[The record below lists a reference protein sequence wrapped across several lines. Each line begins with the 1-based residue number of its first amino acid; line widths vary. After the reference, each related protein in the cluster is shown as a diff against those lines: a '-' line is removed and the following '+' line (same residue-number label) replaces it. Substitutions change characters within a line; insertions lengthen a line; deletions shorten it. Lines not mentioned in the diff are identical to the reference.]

1 MSYAARMELLY
12 TAHIPAGD
20 GPFPTIIALHG
31 WGASAHD
38 LIGLAPIFDGGRSIV
53 LCPQGPLAF
62 QAGPGQVGYGWF
74 PLESGRP
81 ADHSEVRKGAEALQ
95 RFIEAALAKYPVNPR
110 KVVMLGF
117 SQGGV
122 MAYAL
127 ALHHPSAYAGL
138 VALSSWLPDEMA
150 EAIPADPEL
159 ANLQTLVIHGTRD
172 PMISID
178 LAHQSRAALAK
189 LGVPASYRE
198 YEMGHEINPEALR
211 QLISWLDEKV
221 VNPVLVA

>member
-1 MSYAARMELLY
+1 MSYASRMELLY
-12 TAHIPAGD
+12 TAHVPAGD

-31 WGASAHD
+31 WGATAHD
-38 LIGLAPIFDGGRSIV
+38 LVGLAPIFDSGRSLV
-53 LCPQGPLAF
+53 LCPQGPLPL

-81 ADHSEVRKGAEALQ
+81 TDHAEVRKGVDAQQ
-95 RFIEAALAKYPVNPR
+95 RFIEEAVTKYPVDRR
-110 KVVMLGF
+110 KLVILGF

-127 ALHHPSAYAGL
+127 ALQNPAAYAGL
-138 VALSSWLPDEMA
+138 VALSSWLPDHMA
-150 EAIPADPEL
+150 ESIPANPEL
-159 ANLQTLVIHGTRD
+159 ANLQTLVIHGTKD
-172 PMISID
+172 PMISVD
-178 LAHQSRAALAK
+178 LARESRDALAK

-198 YEMGHEINPEALR
+198 YEMGHEINPEALK

-221 VNPVLVA
+221 VNPVLIA

>member
-1 MSYAARMELLY
+1 MELLY
-12 TAHIPAGD
+12 TAHVPAGD

-38 LIGLAPIFDGGRSIV
+38 LVGLAPIFDGGRSLV

-62 QAGPGQVGYGWF
+62 QAGPEQVGYGWF
-74 PLESGRP
+74 PLESGGP
-81 ADHSEVRKGAEALQ
+81 TDHAEVRKGVDALQ
-95 RFIEAALAKYPVNPR
+95 RFIDEAFAAHPVDRR
-110 KVVMLGF
+110 KVAILGF

-122 MAYAL
+122 MAYDL
-127 ALHHPSAYAGL
+127 ALRNPAAYAGL

-150 EAIPADPEL
+150 ESIPANPEL
-159 ANLQTLVIHGTRD
+159 ADLQTLVIHGSKD
-172 PMISID
+172 PMISVD
-178 LAHQSRAALAK
+178 LARESRDALAK
-189 LGVPASYRE
+189 LGVSASYRE

-211 QLISWLDEKV
+211 ELISWLDKKV

>member
-1 MSYAARMELLY
+1 MELLY

-20 GPFPTIIALHG
+20 GSFPTIIALHG

-38 LIGLAPIFDGGRSIV
+38 LIGLAPIFDGGRSLV
-53 LCPQGPLAF
+53 LCPQGPLGF

-74 PLESGRP
+74 PLTGGGEADP
-81 ADHSEVRKGAEALQ
+81 AEVRKGVEALQ
-95 RFIEAALAKYPVNPR
+95 RFIDSALATHPVDPR
-110 KVVMLGF
+110 KVALLGF

-127 ALHHPSAYAGL
+127 ALHHPAAYAGL
-138 VALSSWLPDEMA
+138 IALSSWLPDEMA
-150 EAIPADPEL
+150 EVIPANPEL
-159 ANLQTLVIHGTRD
+159 ANLQTLVIHGTKD

-178 LAHQSRAALAK
+178 LAHESREALAK
-189 LGVPASYRE
+189 LGVPARYRE

-211 QLISWLDEKV
+211 ELTSWLDEKV

>member
-12 TAHIPAGD
+12 TAHVPAGD

-38 LIGLAPIFDGGRSIV
+38 LVGLAPIFDGGRSLV

-74 PLESGRP
+74 PLKSGGPTDP
-81 ADHSEVRKGAEALQ
+81 AEVRQGVDALQ
-95 RFIEAALAKYPVNPR
+95 RFIDEAFAVHPVDRR
-110 KVVMLGF
+110 KVAILGF

-122 MAYAL
+122 MAYDL
-127 ALHHPSAYAGL
+127 ALRSPADYAGL
-138 VALSSWLPDEMA
+138 IALSSWLPDEMA
-150 EAIPADPEL
+150 ESIPANSEL
-159 ANLQTLVIHGTRD
+159 ENLQTLVIHGTKD
-172 PMISID
+172 SMISID
-178 LAHQSRAALAK
+178 LARESRDARAK

-198 YEMGHEINPEALR
+198 YEMGHEINPEAL
-211 QLISWLDEKV
+211 QLLTGWRDEKLD
-221 VNPVLVA
+221 NPVMIA